1 MVKWFTVLA
10 QEIKMKQC
18 ENNSVLK
25 IDWEN
30 GDVSYGQCFNESTRV
45 IVDHMGFS
53 WLCEEC
59 IEEKLGKMFIDI
71 DYREDEE

>member
-1 MVKWFTVLA
+1 M
-10 QEIKMKQC
+10 
-18 ENNSVLK
+18 K
-25 IDWEN
+25 IDWEL

-59 IEEKLGKMFIDI
+59 IAEKLGKMFIDI
-71 DYREDEE
+71 DYPETGE